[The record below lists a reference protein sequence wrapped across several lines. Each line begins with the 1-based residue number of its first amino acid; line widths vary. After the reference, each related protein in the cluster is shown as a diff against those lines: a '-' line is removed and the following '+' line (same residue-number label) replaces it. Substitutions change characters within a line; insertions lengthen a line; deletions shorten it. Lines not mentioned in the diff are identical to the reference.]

1 LLADAIAKLRRQ
13 RRELERQRVL
23 ETKRS

>member
-23 ETKRS
+23 ETKRF